1 VSVEMMGGEM
11 EHEDKADALEAE
23 TEDMEALSGQL
34 SEQIESTRSEW
45 DSKKSATDVPG
56 AMSADDAAPGG
67 YGVPEED
74 TGGDEG
80 ENFDAESG
88 GPA

>member
-1 VSVEMMGGEM
+1 M
-11 EHEDKADALEAE
+11 EHEERAEELEAE

-34 SEQIESTRSEW
+34 SDQIESARSDW

-67 YGVPEED
+67 YGASEEED
-74 TGGDEG
+74 TGADEG
-80 ENFDAESG
+80 ENPDGDSD